1 MSRQSQVKKLFPA
14 LLIVLLVAG
23 LRVWYSL
30 DSSPVVLVAIVF
42 ISLIILGLK
51 KVFSEETEHS
61 STQEDT
67 PALPPSPRR
76 SKITL
81 NYNGQ
86 SFDGLETMPP
96 AVLREYLVDLEQTAQ
111 AFPQSFTQKLMIL
124 GRVDLAGDF
133 EASLLSYN
141 MGRLTKDDLKPV
153 IREIIGRLEVGVVYS
168 PSGTARR
175 PDLLVDFTH
184 EGVTYTRLNNI
195 PPHLRYLY
203 KKELEQ
209 ILLEDPAR
217 FDDLLKKHGLDE
229 MLAEL
234 NETRRLRSLD
244 LITEGEFE
252 AAMQQ
257 MISKL
262 AD

>member
-1 MSRQSQVKKLFPA
+1 MSKQSRFGKIFPA

-30 DSSPVVLVAIVF
+30 DSSPAVLVAIVF

-51 KVFSEETEHS
+51 KVFSDETEHF
-61 STQEDT
+61 STQEET
-67 PALPPSPRR
+67 PAPPPSPRR
-76 SKITL
+76 SRITF

-86 SFDGLETMPP
+86 SFDGLETMPFS
-96 AVLREYLVDLEQTAQ
+96 VLREYLVDLEQSAQ

-141 MGRLTKDDLKPV
+141 MGRLTKDELKPV
-153 IREIIGRLEVGVVYS
+153 IREIIDRLEAGVVYS
-168 PSGTARR
+168 PSVTARR

-184 EGVTYTRLNNI
+184 EGVTYSRLNNI
-195 PPHLRYLY
+195 PPHLRDQY
-203 KKELEQ
+203 KKELER

-217 FDDLLKKHGLDE
+217 FDDLLKKHWLVKT
-229 MLAEL
+229 LAEL

-244 LITEGEFE
+244 LITQGEFE
-252 AAMQQ
+252 AAIPQ
-257 MISKL
+257 MLSKL